1 MFKDKTAFLFAG
13 LTLLI
18 FFVAGLFDGLHNP
31 VIISALLTCFCLVIV
46 NLIIIKK
53 EVDDDTSTNN

>member
-18 FFVAGLFDGLHNP
+18 FFLGGLFDGLYNP
-31 VIISALLTCFCLVIV
+31 IIIGALLTCFCLVIV

-53 EVDDDTSTNN
+53 EVEDDTSTKN